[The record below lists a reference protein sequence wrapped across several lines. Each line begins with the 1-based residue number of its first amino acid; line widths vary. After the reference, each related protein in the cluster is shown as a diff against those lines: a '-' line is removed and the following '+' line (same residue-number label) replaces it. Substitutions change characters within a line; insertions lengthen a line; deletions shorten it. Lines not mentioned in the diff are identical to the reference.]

1 MRLSILRTV
10 SQRRALPAL
19 VRAPRAPLSRLL
31 STETATGSSEPP
43 PPPPAP
49 KSEAVGEAQSMEFQA
64 ETKKLLNI
72 VANSLYTDKEVFLRE
87 LISNASDALEK
98 RRYATMTGEGGGA
111 GEGPEMGISITTDKE
126 ANTLTIQDTGIGMS
140 REELIQNLGTI
151 ARSGTKS
158 FAQQLQEQNVG
169 GEAAANVIGQFGV
182 GFYAVFMVAEEV
194 TVYSRK
200 HGEEQAHCWR
210 STGDG
215 AYDLSEASSVEPG
228 TKIVMKLKSDED
240 KYSQRFQIE
249 QNIRKYSNFVGFPIT
264 VDGDHVN
271 TLDALWMKS
280 KNEVTQDQHNEFYRY
295 GTPPYASSGRHMD
308 PVAAICI
315 QWLPYASSGR
325 HMHPLAAICIQ
336 WLPYASSGRYM
347 YPVAA
352 ICIQWPLYAPAGRHM
367 HPVAAICIQWPL
379 YASSGRHMHPVAAI
393 CTRWPPYASSG
404 RHMHP
409 LAEDAYSQARP
420 SFTWLRMGSRGRSLS
435 VPLHGPQHTV
445 CSTHLCSHHVRSCS
459 AVRRPALH
467 STLQCRLAPLYP
479 RSLLRWP
486 IPQSVHRIAPTHPRG
501 AAPACSPPSRLRS
514 RLRSPL

>member
-325 HMHPLAAICIQ
+325 HMHPLA
-336 WLPYASSGRYM
+336 
-347 YPVAA
+347 
-352 ICIQWPLYAPAGRHM
+352 
-367 HPVAAICIQWPL
+367 
-379 YASSGRHMHPVAAI
+379 
-393 CTRWPPYASSG
+393 
-404 RHMHP
+404 
-409 LAEDAYSQARP
+409 EDAYSQARP